1 MASEA
6 LDSYSV
12 FVVCWRQFERD
23 MRALV
28 AFFVDRSSAAVRSKL
43 TRLTQLSRLLNLDMP
58 MEV

>member
-1 MASEA
+1 
-6 LDSYSV
+6 
-12 FVVCWRQFERD
+12 